1 MDKDRI
7 KGLEF
12 HISVQD
18 YFGTLATVLD
28 LLRQDLEDG
37 VKIENSHISLKKL
50 TDDLIYLQRNYRIVG
65 FDLKGNE
72 H

>member
-28 LLRQDLEDG
+28 LLRQDLEEG

-50 TDDLIYLQRNYRIVG
+50 TADLMYLQRKYKIVEV
-65 FDLKGNE
+65 DLKGDAY
-72 H
+72 

>member
-12 HISVQD
+12 HISIQD

-28 LLRQDLEDG
+28 LLRQDLEEG
-37 VKIENSHISLKKL
+37 VRIENSHISLKKL
-50 TDDLIYLQRNYRIVG
+50 TDDLMYLQRKYKIIEV
-65 FDLKGNE
+65 DLKGDD